1 LAGQGDAG
9 DPARIPARSNNLE
22 EAKSATPLDF
32 PMELKRSMPGLNQL
46 KKIVGIGP
54 VGAVISLLLLAV
66 FVWADAMLKLSITVA
81 HAGFIKTIGIM
92 LIISGVGLHIWSF
105 FALRSWWRDDRLC
118 TGGAF
123 KYFRHPMYAAWISF
137 IAPGFALYLNSWVYL
152 TWAVFLHV
160 LWHQLVKREEQIMVD
175 TFGDAY
181 KDYARRTG
189 RFFPRMR

>member
-1 LAGQGDAG
+1 MDRNQD
-9 DPARIPARSNNLE
+9 IPH
-22 EAKSATPLDF
+22 
-32 PMELKRSMPGLNQL
+32 LKHL

-66 FVWADAMLKLSITVA
+66 FVWADARLKLSITVA

-105 FALRSWWRDDRLC
+105 SALRSWWRDDRLC

-123 KYFRHPMYAAWISF
+123 KYFRHPMYAAWITF
-137 IAPGFALYLNSWVYL
+137 IASGSALYLNSWLYL
-152 TWAVFLHV
+152 IWVGVLHV
-160 LWHQLVKREEQIMVD
+160 LWHRLVKKEELIMAD

-189 RFFPRMR
+189 RFFPRML